1 VSEAVDWQVLDRA
14 LRGIAARRAA
24 LDSEEARWL
33 REAEALQIWKPLGM
47 VSALDY
53 MERVLGY
60 APRSAQERLRVAR
73 ALGALPKLDAA
84 LAQGRL
90 AFTAVRELTRVATP
104 ANEAA
109 WLEAATGK
117 NLRQIE
123 ELVADHRLGDGPTD
137 PKDPE
142 ARTHVVRFELSASTY
157 ARLRQARQALES
169 ERARSLSDDE
179 LVTLLCEAALAGG
192 DASEADDG
200 RAKFQVA
207 MTVCERCRQGWQE
220 GAGVNLPVDA
230 STVERAM
237 CDAQHLGSLDGDAPE
252 RAHQDVT
259 PSVARFVRRRDGG
272 RCRVPGCR
280 SARGLEIH
288 HIAHREHGGGH
299 EASNLILL
307 CSSCHTAH
315 HDGILTIRG
324 TATALEVERTP
335 SKLDRA
341 ISHARS
347 AHAGASQTEG
357 VASKLDPASG
367 LTRGAQADAG
377 RGDRA
382 ASQQDRAIDRAR
394 GAHVDAGRGEG
405 SASQQD
411 RAIDRARGAHVDAGR
426 GDRAASKQDRAIAG
440 ARGAHVD
447 AGRGEG
453 SASQQDRAIDGARG
467 AHVGA
472 GRGEGAP
479 SKQDCAIDRA
489 RGAYMA
495 AGRGEGSASQRD
507 RAIDRT
513 RGAHVGA
520 GAASKQDHATGRARG
535 DHVGAGRGAGAAS
548 KQDHAIGR
556 VRGAH
561 VGAGCGG
568 AERIGMGG
576 GEAERIE
583 MGCGGAERL
592 GMGRERGAHLGA
604 GGGGAERIEMG
615 GGGAERLGM
624 GGGGAERLG
633 MGRERGAHV
642 GAGGGGAE
650 RIGMGGGGTERIEMG
665 GGGAER
671 LGMGRERGAH
681 VGAGGGGAERIE
693 MGGGEAE
700 RIEMCGQAKRALVDA
715 GWSRA
720 VASSAVAAASARL
733 SGEAGGGSLERLLF
747 EAFRAC
753 PRPRA
758 T

>member
-1 VSEAVDWQVLDRA
+1 LDLFAICSKKRRGGQLIAAKNSVLQGDTHSGRRREMSCRAVSEAVDWQVVDRA

-33 REAEALQIWKPLGM
+33 REAEALQIWRPLGM

-73 ALGALPKLDAA
+73 ALGELPKLDAA

-90 AFTAVRELTRVATP
+90 AFTAARELTRVATP
-104 ANEAA
+104 TTEAA

-137 PKDPE
+137 PKDPA

-157 ARLRQARQALES
+157 ARLRQTRQALES
-169 ERARSLSDDE
+169 ERANSLSDDE
-179 LVTLLCEAALAGG
+179 LVALLCEAALAGG

-207 MTVCERCRQGWQE
+207 MTVCERCQQGWQE
-220 GAGVNLPVDA
+220 GAGVRLPVDS

-237 CDAQHLGSLDGDAPE
+237 CDAQHLGSLDGDAPD

-288 HIAHREHGGGH
+288 HIVHREHGGGH
-299 EASNLILL
+299 EAGNLILL

-324 TATALEVERTP
+324 TAAALEVERTP

-341 ISHARS
+341 IGS
-347 AHAGASQTEG
+347 
-357 VASKLDPASG
+357 
-367 LTRGAQADAG
+367 
-377 RGDRA
+377 
-382 ASQQDRAIDRAR
+382 AR
-394 GAHVDAGRGEG
+394 GAHVDAGDGEAKRIGMGRGEAERIG
-405 SASQQD
+405 M
-411 RAIDRARGAHVDAGR
+411 G
-426 GDRAASKQDRAIAG
+426 G

-447 AGRGEG
+447 AGGGEAKRIG
-453 SASQQDRAIDGARG
+453 MGG
-467 AHVGA
+467 
-472 GRGEGAP
+472 GE
-479 SKQDCAIDRA
+479 
-489 RGAYMA
+489 
-495 AGRGEGSASQRD
+495 
-507 RAIDRT
+507 
-513 RGAHVGA
+513 
-520 GAASKQDHATGRARG
+520 
-535 DHVGAGRGAGAAS
+535 
-548 KQDHAIGR
+548 
-556 VRGAH
+556 
-561 VGAGCGG
+561 

-576 GEAERIE
+576 GEAERIG
-583 MGCGGAERL
+583 MGGGGAKRIGMGPARGAHADAGGGGAERVE
-592 GMGRERGAHLGA
+592 MGPARGAHADA
-604 GGGGAERIEMG
+604 GGGGAERI
-615 GGGAERLGM
+615 
-624 GGGGAERLG
+624 G
-633 MGRERGAHV
+633 MGRARSAHVDAGGDGAKRIGSRGEAEQSEIGCARGAHVDAGDGGAKRAGIGRGRGAHV

-650 RIGMGGGGTERIEMG
+650 RVGM
-665 GGGAER
+665 
-671 LGMGRERGAH
+671 
-681 VGAGGGGAERIE
+681 GGGGAERIE
-693 MGGGEAE
+693 MCA
-700 RIEMCGQAKRALVDA
+700 QARRALVEA

-733 SGEAGGGSLERLLF
+733 SGEEGGGSLERLLF
-747 EAFRAC
+747 EAFRVC
-753 PRPRA
+753 PRPR
-758 T
+758 TS